1 MPDTPKDPVVEGVG
15 GAATGSGSD
24 GTPLSSLRNS
34 SSSGT
39 ESDWT
44 VVVTE
49 RIEGIVGTLRDR
61 TTVPITKIVRAVVF
75 GLIITVMGTVALVFG
90 VIGVLRLH
98 VYLPLHPDGRR
109 VWVTY
114 VGLGAIFMLAGAFC
128 WRKRTIRT
136 KE

>member
-1 MPDTPKDPVVEGVG
+1 MNGVG
-15 GAATGSGSD
+15 GGATSPGSD
-24 GTPLSSLRNS
+24 GTPPSSLRNGS
-34 SSSGT
+34 PPGT

-61 TTVPITKIVRAVVF
+61 TTVPITKVVRAVVF
-75 GLIITVMGTVALVFG
+75 GLIITVMGVAALVFG

-98 VYLPLHPDGRR
+98 VYLPLHPEGRR

-114 VGLGAIFMLAGAFC
+114 VGLGAIFMLLGAFA
-128 WRKRTIRT
+128 WRKRTVRT